1 VAVIRGWDFPEDLYY
16 QVEKHVWVRRLG
28 ADAVQVGLTP
38 VGYELL
44 RHSLTAI
51 SVRTKQIG
59 EVVPK
64 GKSIAMVESLK
75 YIGPLAAPITGV
87 LVRANERLRDDPDS
101 APADPYGA
109 GWIAELQPLDWEGES
124 AALVTGEAAMAAY
137 ETWLS
142 SEKIAWE

>member
-28 ADAVQVGLTP
+28 ADTVQVGLTP

-51 SVRTKQIG
+51 SVRTKNIG
-59 EVVPK
+59 QVMSK

-75 YIGPLAAPITGV
+75 YIGPLAAPITGI
-87 LVRANERLRDDPDS
+87 LVCANERLRDDPDI
-101 APADPYGA
+101 APADPYGE

-137 ETWLS
+137 EKWLG